1 MELFLQIVSAAAW
14 TIVYIE
20 CIRMGFKQKTYG
32 MPLFALGLN
41 VAWEAIY
48 TVDGF
53 FHFSIQTVANL
64 IWVIFDIII
73 VYTYFKYGKKHF
85 PENAKQYFLP
95 FSILSFITCAAMQFA
110 FYLHFD
116 WLAAAQYSAF
126 AQNAAMSVMF
136 LVMLYRRNS
145 SEGQSMAVAIAKWL
159 GTLAPTILMGVY
171 QGFNIYIV
179 IMGILCTVWD
189 LLYIYFLHKK
199 INEEQSAK

>member
-1 MELFLQIVSAAAW
+1 MELFLQIVSAVAW

-53 FHFSIQTVANL
+53 FHFSIQTIANL
-64 IWVIFDIII
+64 VWVIFDIVI
-73 VYTYFKYGKKHF
+73 VYTYFKYGKKYF
-85 PENAKQYFLP
+85 PENDKKHFVP

-116 WLAAAQYSAF
+116 WLPAAQYSAF
-126 AQNAAMSVMF
+126 AQNATMSILF
-136 LVMLYRRNS
+136 LIMLYRRNS

-171 QGFNIYIV
+171 QGFNIYII

-189 LLYIYFLHKK
+189 LLYIYLLNEK
-199 INEEQSAK
+199 IKEEKLNK